1 VARGTEVSRF
11 PCTRGSVHA
20 ARHFVQEQLGAD
32 DGLIEAMVLVSELT
46 ANAVEH
52 AQTEFEIAAEMDDG
66 VIHVQ
71 VRDWAPDRSP
81 RLEHDHTGPS
91 GRGLHIV
98 DVTADEWGW
107 EVDGDSK
114 VVWFRMGIDRHWPD
128 VSGDD
133 FDHP

>member
-1 VARGTEVSRF
+1 MAGETEVSRF

-20 ARHFVQEQLGAD
+20 ARHYVQEQLGAD

-52 AQTEFEIAAEMDDG
+52 AQTEFEIAAECRDG
-66 VIHVQ
+66 VIHVR
-71 VRDWAPDRSP
+71 VRDWAPDRPP
-81 RLEHDHTGPS
+81 RLEHDHTGSS

-107 EVDGDSK
+107 EVEEGGSK
-114 VVWFRMGIDRHWPD
+114 VVWFRMGVDRHWPD

-133 FDHP
+133 L